1 MVLQVWVSE
10 IMLQQTQVTT
20 VIGYWERWMK
30 KFPTVQA
37 LADADIEEVNAVW
50 AGLGYYSRAS
60 RLLSGAKRVVA
71 EFDGILP
78 IGAKELEKVDGVGPY
93 SAGAISSIAFGQR
106 AALVDGNVTRVF
118 SRSSLLP
125 RQSTDTHLGLTALHA
140 SAPAKATTNFIW
152 ALADR
157 LVPAMPKDRSEN
169 LPGTWNQAVMELGA
183 TVCTA
188 KNPNCEECPIAMHC
202 LAYAEVSVA
211 LLRYNGSSDA

>member
-1 MVLQVWVSE
+1 MRKLQRVSLWTE
-10 IMLQQTQVTT
+10 TELQTYHVDLESR
-20 VIGYWERWMK
+20 GARK
-30 KFPTVQA
+30 GPG
-37 LADADIEEVNAVW
+37 LLNA
-50 AGLGYYSRAS
+50 
-60 RLLSGAKRVVA
+60 
-71 EFDGILP
+71 
-78 IGAKELEKVDGVGPY
+78 ELEKVDGVGPY